1 MFVAQNYLAKCI
13 LKKTRMVNHCNLFL
27 FFALLCSIMAKAQDT
42 FSDTFS
48 SVSYSN
54 NDGTQNFTSNW
65 SESNDD
71 GSSSSGNIRITGNE
85 LRFEDIS
92 ISSEQITREADLN
105 GATSAT
111 LSFDWQTS
119 ELDGGATG
127 ENLSVQISSDGSS
140 FTTIGTFTDSSSG
153 TFSQDILSY
162 ASSTTT
168 VRFINTSTWTYG
180 DWESG
185 EYVYIDNFLIT
196 ANLTPAIDTDGDG
209 INDTTDL
216 DDDNDGITDEEE
228 YCTSANAA
236 FLVSSDVGERSVVV
250 NHTDT
255 GYLRLDF
262 SSMDNSFQLDIN
274 GTTVHPSILEF
285 EVGALGGGEEYFV
298 FQSDGS
304 FITSPWAANV
314 NGLPRL
320 RLIINE
326 YGQANLYGTR
336 TVASTSLEPMEAQG
350 GTPFNTITWIPGNNN
365 TFTVTNQAGPGPEGF
380 TGDLYASVICDTDG
394 DGISNELDLDSDND
408 GIYDLVESGVLS
420 VGGVV
425 DSNNDGR
432 IDGATSGSGSNGLY
446 NGIEDNDTTHAILS
460 YSILDSDSDG
470 TTDPYELDADGDG
483 CNDVVEGGF
492 TDDND
497 DGLLGPISVTVDT
510 DGLVTSGT
518 DGYTTPNDNDSNT
531 TYDFQEAGSAPSISS
546 QPADVTTC
554 PGCSTTMSVSSAGDV
569 FQWQIFSGGSWNDL
583 TDSGMYSGTTMDTLT
598 ITNPTPSENS
608 NQYRVVVS
616 NAEFVCGLTISN
628 TALLTIRVTNIITNR
643 RITYRVNKN

>member
-1 MFVAQNYLAKCI
+1 MKVYNVLVLVVLMLFSI
-13 LKKTRMVNHCNLFL
+13 L
-27 FFALLCSIMAKAQDT
+27 SQAQDT

-54 NDGTQNFTSNW
+54 NDGSQNFTSNW

-71 GSSSSGNIRITGNE
+71 NSSSSGRIRITGNE

-92 ISSEQITREADLN
+92 ITSEQITREADLN
-105 GATSAT
+105 GAYSAT
-111 LSFDWQTS
+111 LSFDWQS
-119 ELDGGATG
+119 SGLDGGSTG
-127 ENLSVQISSDGSS
+127 ESLSVQISSDGSS

-153 TFSQDILSY
+153 TFSQDILAY
-162 ASSTTT
+162 ASSTTV

-196 ANLTPAIDTDGDG
+196 ANITPAIDTDGDG
-209 INDTTDL
+209 VSDNTDL

-228 YCTSANAA
+228 YCTIANTTY
-236 FLVSSDVGERSVVV
+236 LVSADIGERSVVI

-255 GYLRLDF
+255 GYLSLDF

-274 GTTVHPSILEF
+274 GTTVHPSVLEF
-285 EVGALGGGEEYFV
+285 ENGALDSGDEYFV

-304 FITSPWAANV
+304 FISSPWVANS

-320 RLIINE
+320 RLIINK
-326 YGQANLYGTR
+326 YGQAALYGTR
-336 TVASTSLEPMEAQG
+336 STSSTSLELMQAQG
-350 GTPFNTITWIPGNNN
+350 GTPFNTITWTPGNNN

-380 TGDLYASVICDTDG
+380 TGELFASAICDTDG
-394 DGISNELDLDSDND
+394 DGISNEVDLDSDND
-408 GIYDLVESGVLS
+408 GIYDIVESGVLNES
-420 VGGVV
+420 GVS

-432 IDGATSGSGSNGLY
+432 IDGATSSSGSNGLF
-446 NGIEDNDTTHAILS
+446 NSIEDNDMAYANFTYTVF
-460 YSILDSDSDG
+460 DSDSDG

-483 CNDVVEGGF
+483 CNDVIEAGF

-497 DGLLGPISVTVDT
+497 DGYLGPVSVTVDA
-510 DGLVTSGT
+510 DGLVTSGS
-518 DGYTTPNDNDSNT
+518 DGYTTPSDNDSNT
-531 TYDFQEAGSAPSISS
+531 TYDFQEAGSAPSITS
-546 QPADVTTC
+546 QPGNVTTC
-554 PGCSTTMSVSSAGDV
+554 PGCTTSMTVTSSGSQ
-569 FQWQIFSGGSWNDL
+569 FQWQVFSAGVWTDL
-583 TDSGMYSGTTMDTLT
+583 TDTGIYSGTSTNTLV
-598 ITNPTPSENS
+598 ITNPTPDENN

-616 NAEFVCGLTISN
+616 NSEFVCGLTTSN
-628 TALLTIRVTNIITNR
+628 TATITLQVNGVISNR